1 MAINIF
7 VQVPSLREALSG
19 LRGGDQCNEVAD
31 GGDVIGKAAGFSAAM
46 AVKCTLKVEMGDMH
60 LVVNACISMEPF
72 YIC

>member
-1 MAINIF
+1 MCEVWRLTF
-7 VQVPSLREALSG
+7 LFRCPLSG

-46 AVKCTLKVEMGDMH
+46 AVKCTFKVEMGDMH